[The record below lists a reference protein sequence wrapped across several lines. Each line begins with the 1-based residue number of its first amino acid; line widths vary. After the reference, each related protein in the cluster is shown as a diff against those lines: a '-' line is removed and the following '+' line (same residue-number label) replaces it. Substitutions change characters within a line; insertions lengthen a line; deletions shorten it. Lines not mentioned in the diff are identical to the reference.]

1 MHAADPSAADSF
13 LVNFQQAV
21 TFQQAVNVQGAQ
33 SADSDYAPGHGH
45 PEYAVS
51 RYSLALDYSV
61 STNLLTGTAE
71 LELVAREPLAGVVLD
86 LQAELAVS
94 QVEAGAQ
101 QLSFTQSGQ
110 HLQISLPDQLT
121 ASAVFGLR
129 IRYSGFPQPLDG
141 PWGSIGWEELT
152 DGALTAGQPAGAPT
166 WFPCNDHPADKASY
180 RFAVTVEE
188 EYRVI
193 ANGTCSGHTAEA
205 GRRTWIFEQSEPMA
219 AYLAAVQIGRYEQVR
234 LGAPG
239 PELAL
244 GAPVQL
250 LAAPARLLPKAR
262 AALAEQDR
270 IFAAFEHWFGPY
282 PFGSYTVVVTEDK
295 LEIPLEAQTIT
306 VLGRNHL
313 GRKSRRLLAHE
324 LAHQWFGNS
333 VTAAGWQDIWLH
345 EGFATYAEWLWSE
358 AAGRQSADELAE
370 EAWHWL
376 AQRSANLCLVSPGPD
391 RMFDDRLYIRGG
403 LALHALRRSAPD
415 SVFFG
420 LLRSWTE
427 RFRHGNASTTD
438 FLELAGRTYAAAGI
452 DPAALLEP
460 WLVDKALPPCP

>member
-1 MHAADPSAADSF
+1 MRAADPS
-13 LVNFQQAV
+13 LVHFQQ
-21 TFQQAVNVQGAQ
+21 AQ
-33 SADSDYAPGHGH
+33 SADIDYAPGHGH
-45 PEYAVS
+45 AEYAVT
-51 RYSLALDYSV
+51 RYSLDLDYSV
-61 STNLLTGTAE
+61 TANLLTGTAD

-86 LQAELAVS
+86 LQAQLAVS
-94 QVEAGAQ
+94 QVEAGGR
-101 QLSFTQSGQ
+101 QLPFTQNRQ
-110 HLQISLPDQLT
+110 HLQITLPARLT
-121 ASAVFGLR
+121 SGAVFALR
-129 IRYSGFPQPLDG
+129 IRYTGFPQPLDG

-193 ANGTCSGHTAEA
+193 ANGTCSGETAQA
-205 GRRTWIFEQSEPMA
+205 GRRTWIFDQPEPMP
-219 AYLAAVQIGRYEQVR
+219 AYLATVQIGRYEQVR
-234 LGAPG
+234 LGTPG
-239 PELAL
+239 PELTS
-244 GAPVQL
+244 PVQL
-250 LAAPARLLPKAR
+250 LAAPDRLLSKAR

-270 IFAAFEHWFGPY
+270 MFAAFEHWFGPY

-295 LEIPLEAQTIT
+295 LEIPLEAQTVT

-358 AAGRQSADELAE
+358 AAGRQSADELGM

-376 AQRSANLCLVSPGPD
+376 SRRSENLCLVSPGPE
-391 RMFDDRLYIRGG
+391 RMFDDRLYVRGG

-415 SVFFG
+415 SLFFG
-420 LLRSWTE
+420 LVRSWTE
-427 RFRHGNASTTD
+427 EFRYGNASTTE
-438 FLELAGRTYAAAGI
+438 FLELAGRRYAGTGI
-452 DPAALLEP
+452 DPAAVLAP